1 MVIVVADD
9 EAAAGDPC
17 QSPLDRLSAEQDLE
31 GAAWQT
37 TGE

>member
-9 EAAAGDPC
+9 EAAPGDLC
-17 QSPLDRLSAEQDLE
+17 QTPLGELPAEQDLE